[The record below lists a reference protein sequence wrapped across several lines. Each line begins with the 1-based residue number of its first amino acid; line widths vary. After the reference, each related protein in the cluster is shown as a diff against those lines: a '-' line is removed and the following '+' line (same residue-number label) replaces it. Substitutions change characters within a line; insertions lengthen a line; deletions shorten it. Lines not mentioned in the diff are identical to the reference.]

1 METVLHLINKS
12 IVASL
17 SLEQLKESFE
27 LKTYK
32 KGEVICLQ
40 GNLCDKIHILL
51 QGTLAVEK
59 LDESGDYF
67 SIKLFEEQA
76 VIGGS
81 LVFGTKKIYPNTISA
96 VTNCKVLTIKREN
109 LFNLFFE
116 NRALLREF
124 LNSISDNTLYV
135 SEKLSDA
142 VQLTLRQKLKAYLL
156 AESKRQNSNTIIL
169 PITKTRLA
177 SLLGVRRSS
186 LSRELSRM
194 QTEKLLFYVNRRVVM
209 LPKMTKPK

>member
-1 METVLHLINKS
+1 MKV
-12 IVASL
+12 
-17 SLEQLKESFE
+17 
-27 LKTYK
+27 
-32 KGEVICLQ
+32 
-40 GNLCDKIHILL
+40 HILL

-156 AESKRQNSNTIIL
+156 AESKRQNSTIIL

-186 LSRELSRM
+186 LSREFQVSM
-194 QTEKLLFYVNRRVVM
+194 Q
-209 LPKMTKPK
+209 PKIGFM

>member
-1 METVLHLINKS
+1 MESILHLIDKS
-12 IVASL
+12 IVATL
-17 SLEQLKESFE
+17 SLEQLKENFE
-27 LKTYK
+27 LESIK
-32 KGEVICLQ
+32 KGNVLCLQ
-40 GNLCDKIHILL
+40 GDLCDKVHILL
-51 QGTLAVEK
+51 KGSLVVEK

-81 LVFGTKKIYPNTISA
+81 LVFGTKKIYPNTICA

-116 NRALLREF
+116 NRDLLRKF

-186 LSRELSRM
+186 LSRELSYM
-194 QTEKLLFYVNRRVVM
+194 QSEKLLFYVNRSVFL
-209 LPKMTKPK
+209 LPRLRESE